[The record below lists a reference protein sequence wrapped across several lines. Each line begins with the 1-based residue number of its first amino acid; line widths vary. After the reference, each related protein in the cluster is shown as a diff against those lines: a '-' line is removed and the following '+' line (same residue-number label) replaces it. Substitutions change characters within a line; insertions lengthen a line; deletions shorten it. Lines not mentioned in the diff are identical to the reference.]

1 MPSTAEQ
8 SLTPLF
14 VLQEHTDPVLSCS
27 FYPSEVYQ
35 RDESSWFLSG
45 DAGGLVVLWDL
56 STRRKMI
63 SFSAVTEAHRQLC
76 GISQHGRN
84 RGTSTTGDLIPE
96 NEVLLERT
104 GTLAFGPHSQ
114 SVLSVGFIPLSLSS
128 PQPTAVTANSRGVAD
143 ALVRG
148 SDAEVSNSAVCS
160 AVVDHA
166 TRGTSEWAHPGR
178 PRFRLSRRAPTR
190 SVSSEQASSLSTG
203 DVPDSGAQ
211 GFAFTPSSTICFY
224 THCRDQRVYIWCLKR
239 QCTDAPA
246 SSPPTR
252 VPQLVVV
259 LTAPQHGFCPVE
271 SISKAANP
279 FTRTYL
285 AVPHES
291 GGEVTVWEL
300 SWRQPNSARLT
311 SSRELEEKGASDGP
325 RSSSG
330 NASVYEEE
338 EEEVN
343 TSGMNPMDALIAR
356 AAAEERQQ
364 AKMKQK
370 STRVSGESDLD
381 HPSPSAAFPDS
392 VISRGERASILC
404 YVDPAATTTS
414 SNFSVRRLRTFSA
427 CPTFKGGMIMRLTM
441 CHDAQHLTVAFE
453 SGHIVLARY
462 RDADVIDMADEP
474 GEVCHAGG
482 SMSVARVRN
491 VTRAFADSALA
502 CWWSGR
508 RMLACSSEGGM
519 HCYDVS
525 ATAEGLL
532 EAHLVW
538 SVTLRKGI
546 GSVFLQRNL
555 VVAGC
560 WDSTLRLYDA
570 RDGRLVSILSYQR
583 ETINEV
589 RAAPPSI
596 ARVAA
601 FGFDVRQPRLYAG
614 QPGALSTKIPACIAS
629 NSKAVT
635 QGNLPQFSESPL
647 RETYVA
653 GTPTPHSSSGSL
665 AAEEQLVY
673 LFASA
678 SKACTV
684 ALWRVDLGLVVE
696 QTAREAIAAQTV

>member
-1 MPSTAEQ
+1 MPSTAEE
-8 SLTPLF
+8 SLPPLF
-14 VLQEHTDPVLSCS
+14 VLQEHADPVLSCR

-45 DAGGLVVLWDL
+45 DAGGLVVLWNL

-63 SFSAVTEAHRQLC
+63 SFSALTEAHRQLC
-76 GISQHGRN
+76 GISQHRRN
-84 RGTSTTGDLIPE
+84 CGTPVAGGLMPE
-96 NEVLLERT
+96 NEVLLEQA
-104 GTLAFGPHSQ
+104 GTPAFGPHSQ
-114 SVLSVGFIPLSLSS
+114 SILSVGFIPLSLSS
-128 PQPTAVTANSRGVAD
+128 PQPTVVTENRRVVAD
-143 ALVRG
+143 ALARD
-148 SDAEVSNSAVCS
+148 SDAEVSSGAVCP
-160 AVVDHA
+160 AVFDHA
-166 TRGTSEWAHPGR
+166 ARGTSDWAHPGR

-190 SVSSEQASSLSTG
+190 SVSSEQASSSTG
-203 DVPDSGAQ
+203 DVLDSGAP
-211 GFAFTPSSTICFY
+211 GSAFTPSSTICFY
-224 THCRDQRVYIWCLKR
+224 THCRDQRVYIWCLER

-246 SSPPTR
+246 SSPATR

-271 SISKAANP
+271 SISKAASP

-291 GGEVTVWEL
+291 GGEVTIWEL
-300 SWRQPNSARLT
+300 SWRQPNTARLT
-311 SSRELEEKGASDGP
+311 NSRELEGKGASDDP

-330 NASVYEEE
+330 NANAYEEE

-356 AAAEERQQ
+356 AAAEEQRQ

-370 STRVSGESDLD
+370 STRVSRESDFH
-381 HPSPSAAFPDS
+381 HPYPSSAFPDS
-392 VISRGERASILC
+392 VVSRGERASILC

-414 SNFSVRRLRTFSA
+414 SNFSVRRLCTFSA
-427 CPTFKGGMIMRLTM
+427 CPTFKGGTIMRLTM

-462 RDADVIDMADEP
+462 RDADVIDVADQP
-474 GEVCHAGG
+474 RGACHAGG
-482 SMSVARVRN
+482 SLPVARVRN
-491 VTRAFADSALA
+491 VTRAFADSALV

-508 RMLACSSEGGM
+508 RVLACSSEGGM

-532 EAHLVW
+532 EVHLVW

-555 VVAGC
+555 IVAGC

-570 RDGRLVSILSYQR
+570 RDGRIVSILSYQR

-589 RAAPPSI
+589 RTAPPSI

-601 FGFDVRQPRLYAG
+601 FGFDVRKPRLYAG
-614 QPGALSTKIPACIAS
+614 LPGALSTKSTACIAS
-629 NSKAVT
+629 NSTTLT
-635 QGNLPQFSESPL
+635 QGSLPQFSESPL

-653 GTPTPHSSSGSL
+653 GTPAPHSSSESL

-678 SKACTV
+678 SKDCTV

-696 QTAREAIAAQTV
+696 QTAREAITA